1 MVCVAGGTDYIG
13 HVVEQFVASGSIER
27 DYFTVDL
34 KEYDYFTHNKVP
46 VVVCEESKVWSKRP
60 VNAPIPGRNY

>member
-13 HVVEQFVASGSIER
+13 HVVEQCVVSGSIER
-27 DYFTVDL
+27 DYFTADL

-46 VVVCEESKVWSKRP
+46 EVVCGV
-60 VNAPIPGRNY
+60 